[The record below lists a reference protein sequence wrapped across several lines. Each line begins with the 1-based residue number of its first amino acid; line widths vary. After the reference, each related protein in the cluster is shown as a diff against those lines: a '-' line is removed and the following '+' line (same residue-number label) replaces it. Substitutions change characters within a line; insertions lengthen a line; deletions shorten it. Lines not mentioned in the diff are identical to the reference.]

1 MHSGPT
7 RLTRRGWSLL
17 GAGLGLIVAGRL
29 LGADELTTLGLA
41 ALLLIAGCVLHTR
54 TRRLPIGLQRVVRP
68 DRVPVNADA
77 RVDLEVRAGGPT
89 PPLAFTDAFDG
100 GRRAARF
107 LVPALDRGESAR
119 AAYRVPTDRRGRFT
133 VGPAHVGI
141 GDPFGLT
148 LRSGTITAE
157 AEIIVRPRVVE
168 LRGLVPA
175 PGHHRSATSTR
186 SPVPV
191 PSPAHDEFLALREYA
206 VGDDLRR
213 IHWRSTARV
222 GELMVRDDESA
233 WRPHTVLVLDNRAAS
248 HTPESYEAALSAV
261 ASIALRLGRAGR
273 ALEVRTTAGRRLG
286 GGAGESFR
294 TETLLDELALLAPD
308 DETVVHASV
317 RRLRAPV
324 RRGLLVAVTGGPAD
338 PAVLTGLAG
347 PDAPVVLVVCGAAR
361 TVPGPHLT
369 VVDGRPDT
377 FVAAWNSASIGRRV
391 RVARAPGGAA

>member
-1 MHSGPT
+1 MRSGPT

-17 GAGLGLIVAGRL
+17 GAGLGLVVAGRL
-29 LGADELTTLGLA
+29 LGADELSTLGLA
-41 ALLLIAGCVLHTR
+41 ALLLLAGCALHTR
-54 TRRLPIGLQRVVRP
+54 TRGLPLGLQRVVRP
-68 DRVPVNADA
+68 DRVPVGADA
-77 RVDLEVRAGGPT
+77 RVDLEIRAGGPT

-107 LVPALDRGESAR
+107 LVPALDRGQSAR

-133 VGPAHVGI
+133 VGPAHLGV

-148 LRSGTITAE
+148 LRSGTIAGETE
-157 AEIIVRPRVVE
+157 VIVRPRVVE
-168 LRGLVPA
+168 LRGLVSA

-233 WRPHTVLVLDNRAAS
+233 WRPHTILVLDNRAAS
-248 HTPESYEAALSAV
+248 HTPETYEAALSAV
-261 ASIALRLGRAGR
+261 GSIALRLGRAGR

-286 GGAGESFR
+286 GGSGEGLR
-294 TETLLDELALLAPD
+294 TDTLLDELALLEPD
-308 DETVVHASV
+308 DEAAVHASV

-324 RRGLLVAVTGGPAD
+324 RRGLLVAVTGIPAD
-338 PAVLTGLAG
+338 GAVLTGLAG
-347 PDAPVVLVVCGAAR
+347 PDAPVVLVACGPAQPR
-361 TVPGPHLT
+361 SGPHLT
-369 VVDGRPDT
+369 VVDGRPEA
-377 FVAAWNSASIGRRV
+377 FVAAWNSASVGRRA
-391 RVARAPGGAA
+391 RVARVGGGAR